1 MNSQITSIANN
12 YADGIVKYSGND
24 TFKLDKILQDLNLIA
39 EILKNSPDLNE
50 VLKNPAISADKKNE
64 IIDSIFTEPIDVHEK
79 NFLKILIE
87 KGRFNELGGIIQA
100 VQAKS
105 EDIKGEKTVIITSAI
120 PIDSDTQKRITDK
133 LEKRLL
139 KKVIPTLKHNP
150 DIIGGLIIQIEDD
163 VIDMSL
169 RKKLENLSKNIT
181 K

>member
-64 IIDSIFTEPIDVHEK
+64 IIDVHEK

-139 KKVIPTLKHNP
+139 KKVIPTIKHNP
-150 DIIGGLIIQIEDD
+150 DIIGGLIIQIGDD

>member
-1 MNSQITSIANN
+1 M
-12 YADGIVKYSGND
+12 K
-24 TFKLDKILQDLNLIA
+24 
-39 EILKNSPDLNE
+39 
-50 VLKNPAISADKKNE
+50 

-139 KKVIPTLKHNP
+139 KKVIPTIKHNP
-150 DIIGGLIIQIEDD
+150 DIIGGLIIQIGDD